1 MELFCIIAE
10 SFTASH
16 LVKNHRIHFF
26 ERIFGSP
33 HDNIG
38 NTAVNNHLRAEETRP
53 YLREIIGCD
62 IKSRK
67 IEGASACMFS
77 CLEERV
83 HLCVY
88 APAALII

>member
-10 SFTASH
+10 SFAASH

-26 ERIFGSP
+26 ESISGSP
-33 HDNIG
+33 HENIG
-38 NTAVNNHLRAEETRP
+38 NTAINNHLRAEETWP

-62 IKSRK
+62 IESCQ

-88 APAALII
+88 APAALIV

>member
-26 ERIFGSP
+26 ESIFGSP

-38 NTAVNNHLRAEETRP
+38 NSAVNNHLRAEETWP
-53 YLREIIGCD
+53 YLRKIIGCD
-62 IKSRK
+62 IESRQ
-67 IEGASACMFS
+67 IEGASA
-77 CLEERV
+77 
-83 HLCVY
+83 
-88 APAALII
+88 